1 MQGIEPN
8 MDELMRKASEGYPL
22 KPGEDNW
29 NKIASKLSGETG
41 QKGLVKSPNHKKYY
55 ATVLILL
62 LLISVTIP
70 FFIFNG
76 KQNNL
81 INTNGSQRTLAQQYP
96 TVSKIYPVQ
105 PKGISSGATRQKDF
119 LMADNDHV
127 DIVQKDHSAVSTAGS
142 ADVKNKN
149 HVIIE
154 TRNKA
159 KSKIIIKE
167 DVLADPLVRY
177 TIPTK
182 SKNRVSKLISVH
194 LQRISNTPL
203 KTSEFSIQP
212 YGSMQLFS
220 PLTSGTIR
228 QKVNTSPSLR
238 GLYYGLI
245 VGPGFN
251 AVKAQGLRKTGFD
264 IGFLAGYRINAK
276 LNVETGLVFAQK
288 YYTTAGKYFSKKE
301 IEPMMQGGKQ
311 VTQVQGSSSI
321 FEIPIHLRYYLANK
335 NNHRF
340 FSSAGFSSYIIT
352 TESNKYFTSLNGAE
366 EKLYGFYQTD
376 RRYFVAAIDL
386 GVGYEQ
392 SLGRKNNIRFEPYI
406 QIPIKGIGI
415 GNLPITGTG
424 LHIGITRSV
433 LH

>member
-1 MQGIEPN
+1 MQGVEPN
-8 MDELMRKASEGYPL
+8 MDELIRKAAEGYPL

-41 QKGLVKSPNHKKYY
+41 QKELVKNPNHKKYY
-55 ATVLILL
+55 VTGLILL
-62 LLISVTIP
+62 LFISVSIL
-70 FFIFNG
+70 FFIHNN
-76 KQNNL
+76 KQTNL
-81 INTNGSQRTLAQQYP
+81 INTNGSQHTFAQQYP
-96 TVSKIYPVQ
+96 TVNKIYSVQ
-105 PKGISSGATRQKDF
+105 PKGISSGATEQKNF
-119 LMADNDHV
+119 LPADNNHV

-142 ADVKNKN
+142 PDVKNKN
-149 HVIIE
+149 HVVIK

-167 DVLADPLVRY
+167 DVLADPLIRY
-177 TIPTK
+177 TISTK
-182 SKNRVSKLISVH
+182 LKNRVSKLIPVH
-194 LQRISNTPL
+194 LQYILNRPL
-203 KTSEFSIQP
+203 KTSEFFIQP
-212 YGSMQLFS
+212 YGSMQQFV
-220 PLTSGTIR
+220 PLTSGTIQ
-228 QKVNTSPSLR
+228 QKVNTIASPK

-245 VGPGFN
+245 LGPGFN
-251 AVKAQGLRKTGFD
+251 AVKGQGLRKTGFD
-264 IGFLAGYRINAK
+264 IGFLTGYRINAK
-276 LNVETGLVFAQK
+276 LAVETGLLFAQK

-301 IEPMMQGGKQ
+301 IGSMMQGGMQ
-311 VTQVQGSSSI
+311 VVQVQGSSSI
-321 FEIPIHLRYYLANK
+321 FEIPVHLRYYVANK
-335 NNHRF
+335 NNRRF
-340 FSSAGFSSYIIT
+340 FLSAGFSSYIIT

-433 LH
+433 H